1 MLLLFLT
8 HSGGWSDTP
17 PLCFE
22 HGGQVTNIAIKID
35 GQRPIGAKARLINEV
50 KLIFHV
56 GDQTIICTSISDLLD
71 FGTPQAPA
79 ALLKCA
85 LISIGIIDVYS
96 NLSLEKQLAA
106 ACGGGG
112 GASRGYGIELQSWS
126 DLPTGS
132 GLGTS
137 SILAACIIAASARV
151 CGKSMTED
159 SLVHAVLLTE
169 QLLTT
174 GKKRRRKKKKIF
186 IFLFCNIVLFKLWES
201 FVNRPP
207 YCDTIISCFFLTFIS
222 FRWWLARQCGW
233 CVSRCQNM

>member
-174 GKKRRRKKKKIF
+174 GKKRRRKKKK
-186 IFLFCNIVLFKLWES
+186 FLFFYFATLYYLNYGNPLSTDPL
-201 FVNRPP
+201 
-207 YCDTIISCFFLTFIS
+207 L
-222 FRWWLARQCGW
+222 
-233 CVSRCQNM
+233 